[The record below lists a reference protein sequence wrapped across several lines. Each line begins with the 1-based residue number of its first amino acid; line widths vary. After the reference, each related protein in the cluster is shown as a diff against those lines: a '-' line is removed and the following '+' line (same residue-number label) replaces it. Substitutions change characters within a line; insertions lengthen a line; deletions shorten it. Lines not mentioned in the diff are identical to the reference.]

1 MEWFGRAIIDFTT
14 SPKSLNL
21 QVKDGEKTNLLDICK
36 STVPPCQ
43 LNPLLFNGHAQTMW
57 TAAKGHGP
65 PLRYKRRIFE
75 ADHAEFN
82 GSFAVDFAV
91 TDPSQKEEADAS
103 LPPRTAYFSET
114 ELEAMGSD
122 DERPMLVVLHG
133 LSGGSHEVYLRHAIA
148 PLIDSG
154 KWEAC
159 VVISRGCANS
169 KITTG
174 LLYNAR
180 ATWDVR
186 QTVKW
191 LKKTYPNRPLFG
203 LGFSLGACIMTNYL
217 GEEGSAT
224 PLKAAVVV
232 ANPWALH
239 ISSKMLQSTFIGHH
253 LYQRVLGNSMRALAM
268 KHKDEL
274 EKYTNIDT
282 TSLFSHKFL
291 YEFDRAYQ
299 CPTWGYPTEEA
310 YYRDASSSDSLL
322 AVRIPLLAINA
333 TDDPIASNLSI
344 PYIEAASNPYTVLC
358 TTSLGGHLGWFEIGG
373 GRWHGKPVCNF
384 LNHMAFEVDLNSIN
398 SEVNKK
404 RTSGNPIYG
413 TNFDPIRRKMNVNL
427 NQ

>member
-1 MEWFGRAIIDFTT
+1 MEWLGRAKIDFTT
-14 SPKSLNL
+14 SPKPLGL
-21 QVKDGEKTNLLDICK
+21 KDKDGNATDLLQICQ

-43 LNPLLFNGHAQTMW
+43 LNPLIFNGHAQTMW
-57 TAAKGHGP
+57 TAASRGAP
-65 PLRYKRRIFE
+65 PLHYKRRIFE

-82 GSFAVDFAV
+82 GSFVVDFAV
-91 TDPSQKEEADAS
+91 TDRSAKEEADET
-103 LPPRTAYFSET
+103 LPPRTAYFGED
-114 ELEAMGSD
+114 ELASMGSD
-122 DERPMLVVLHG
+122 DSRPMLVVLHG

-148 PLIDSG
+148 PLVDSG

-186 QTVKW
+186 QTIKW

-203 LGFSLGACIMTNYL
+203 LGFSLGACILTNYL
-217 GEEGSAT
+217 GEEGAAT

-253 LYQRVLGNSMRALAM
+253 LYQRVLGDAMRALSM
-268 KHKDEL
+268 RHKEEL
-274 EKYTNIDT
+274 DKYTNIDT
-282 TSLFSHKFL
+282 AHLFSLKYL

-322 AVRIPLLAINA
+322 GVRIPLLAINA
-333 TDDPIASNLSI
+333 VDDPIASSLAL
-344 PYIEAASNPYTVLC
+344 PYAEASTNPYTVLC

-384 LNHMAFEVDLNSIN
+384 LNHMAFEVDLNSIDY
-398 SEVNKK
+398 EVNKK
-404 RTSGNPIYG
+404 RTSGNPTHG
-413 TNFDPIRRKMNVNL
+413 TEFDPIRRKMYVNL